1 MEINDIVQYG
11 LISKLINGDNIYIS
25 IISIFFIWVYNW
37 CILHIGSQERD
48 IIKLRFLNNNFFNN
62 YYTVTISGDKT
73 ITHTDWRSKQSDSY
87 SDTFKAFLDYIDNN
101 NFKNIHYIEEDS
113 NINDSHNDEK
123 VGDNK
128 SGFTINQKFF
138 IYLEDDI
145 YIKMTRRN
153 NEVDEPKK
161 ERGQCSY
168 IQSYSIDLIFL
179 SFKKDTDCIKKYLNN
194 ITDNYHKK
202 IIHERSNKKFTYML
216 KNAGPITNDDELSMC
231 WNEYNFNT
239 NKSFD
244 TLFIE
249 NKRNILK
256 QIDFFNNNEEWYK
269 NKGNPYTLGIGL
281 YGPPGTGKT
290 SFIKSLAKYLNRH
303 LIIIPLSKIYTEEQ
317 LNNAFYELNYVS
329 KNKENIDFNQ
339 KIICFEDIDCMSDIV
354 NKRNKKIT
362 KDNGYSS
369 DSSCNSES
377 NSSINKTKKKSD
389 KYFTVDMKPVRT
401 ITLSCILN
409 LIDGIIEHPGRIIIM
424 TSNHYEK
431 LDPALVRPGRIDIE
445 IEMKN
450 ASAETINEYYK
461 YNYKTD
467 IPKNALKK
475 IKDYAISPC
484 QLINIYTSVNNK
496 KEFIDKV
503 ISLQN

>member
-1 MEINDIVQYG
+1 
-11 LISKLINGDNIYIS
+11 
-25 IISIFFIWVYNW
+25 
-37 CILHIGSQERD
+37 
-48 IIKLRFLNNNFFNN
+48 NNNFFNN

-123 VGDNK
+123 IGDNK
-128 SGFTINQKFF
+128 RGFTINQKFF

-145 YIKMTRRN
+145 YIKMTRTN

-256 QIDFFNNNEEWYK
+256 Q
-269 NKGNPYTLGIGL
+269 
-281 YGPPGTGKT
+281 
-290 SFIKSLAKYLNRH
+290 
-303 LIIIPLSKIYTEEQ
+303 
-317 LNNAFYELNYVS
+317 
-329 KNKENIDFNQ
+329 
-339 KIICFEDIDCMSDIV
+339 
-354 NKRNKKIT
+354 
-362 KDNGYSS
+362 
-369 DSSCNSES
+369 
-377 NSSINKTKKKSD
+377 
-389 KYFTVDMKPVRT
+389 
-401 ITLSCILN
+401 
-409 LIDGIIEHPGRIIIM
+409 
-424 TSNHYEK
+424 
-431 LDPALVRPGRIDIE
+431 
-445 IEMKN
+445 
-450 ASAETINEYYK
+450 
-461 YNYKTD
+461 
-467 IPKNALKK
+467 
-475 IKDYAISPC
+475 
-484 QLINIYTSVNNK
+484 
-496 KEFIDKV
+496 
-503 ISLQN
+503 